1 MGPGHAGHGHHSQA
15 PVVHGHH
22 VLVPHVVPVQVPTWS
37 VEIKDSD
44 RLIVFS
50 SFRLWFWNSK
60 LILFFSTVKVTA
72 VTVNHSIGKATPG
85 CLGGLRVETYSNGK
99 AMLRRN
105 TEVFGVYQ
113 AKASHQI

>member
-1 MGPGHAGHGHHSQA
+1 MHGHH
-15 PVVHGHH
+15 G
-22 VLVPHVVPVQVPTWS
+22 LVPHVVPVQVPTWS
-37 VEIKDSD
+37 VEIKDLVC
-44 RLIVFS
+44 LIVFS
-50 SFRLWFWNSK
+50 SFRLWFWKCK

-85 CLGGLRVETYSNGK
+85 CLGGLRVEKDSNVI

>member
-1 MGPGHAGHGHHSQA
+1 MHGHH
-15 PVVHGHH
+15 G
-22 VLVPHVVPVQVPTWS
+22 LVPHVVPVQVPTWS

-44 RLIVFS
+44 RLFVFS
-50 SFRLWFWNSK
+50 SLV
-60 LILFFSTVKVTA
+60 LEVQTDLAFFSTVKVTA

-85 CLGGLRVETYSNGK
+85 CLGGLRVETYSNGI

-113 AKASHQI
+113 AKASQQI

>member
-1 MGPGHAGHGHHSQA
+1 M
-15 PVVHGHH
+15 
-22 VLVPHVVPVQVPTWS
+22 LVPHVVPVQVPTWS
-37 VEIKDSD
+37 VEIKD
-44 RLIVFS
+44 LVCLFVFS
-50 SFRLWFWNSK
+50 SLVLEFQTDLVF
-60 LILFFSTVKVTA
+60 FFSTVKVTA

-85 CLGGLRVETYSNGK
+85 GLGGLRVEKDSNGK